1 MRHDRII
8 LETAKLAKEKNFDVA
23 INGHYTVYLID
34 QVDPSYPNGGGAFS
48 MTKGE
53 VELSNDYF
61 RNNWEAT
68 DYSCETYTMY
78 AAPTQAI
85 LARWLREKHEIHVEI
100 YSNASGWGWIL
111 TKLNGTTIKEIEDD
125 IFFESHEDALEEGLK
140 MALNIIK

>member
-23 INGHYTVYLID
+23 INGHFTVYLID

-68 DYSCETYTMY
+68 DYTNETYAMY
-78 AAPTQAI
+78 AAPTQAV
-85 LARWLREKHEIHVEI
+85 LARWLREKHEIHIET
-100 YSNASGWGWIL
+100 YSNANGWGWIL
-111 TKLNGTTIKEIEDD
+111 TKLNGISIKEIEDD
-125 IFFESHEDALEEGLK
+125 IFFEFYEDALEEGLK
-140 MALNIIK
+140 QALYII